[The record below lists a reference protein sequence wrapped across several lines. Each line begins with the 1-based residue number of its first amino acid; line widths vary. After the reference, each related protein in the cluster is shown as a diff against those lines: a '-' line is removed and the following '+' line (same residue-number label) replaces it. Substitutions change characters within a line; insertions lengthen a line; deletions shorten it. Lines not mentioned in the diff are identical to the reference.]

1 MERGQID
8 PNAEARRLE
17 DELDKVPQRE
27 KNPQEK
33 LPHLKPITPK
43 PTFNPSRVKSS
54 IPKQSEHAKQVA
66 SAKKRHSEKSAAY
79 IEELKTV
86 EVKRAVQMEEQDN
99 ITRQL
104 LERFRDNPN
113 SELHMLSNEVGLLN
127 RKIEPLLRRVEQA
140 TDTIKLAGH
149 HKSLS

>member
-1 MERGQID
+1 
-8 PNAEARRLE
+8 
-17 DELDKVPQRE
+17 V
-27 KNPQEK
+27 
-33 LPHLKPITPK
+33 
-43 PTFNPSRVKSS
+43 
-54 IPKQSEHAKQVA
+54 
-66 SAKKRHSEKSAAY
+66 AY

-99 ITRQL
+99 ITWQV